1 MPDHEPLFVYGTLR
15 PPRNDTALGDSR
27 YYARIADYVVAHQP
41 ATLAAAD
48 LYDLG
53 SYPAATPGQ
62 GVLQGD
68 LLTLDPA
75 ALPIT
80 DSIEGHPTFFR
91 RQRVTVQTANG
102 NAAAWIYW
110 APPGLTVRQRRI
122 ENGDWLHRALEKEES
137 AMSESATLADSQST
151 PDPVLR
157 TLVERFAAESCSWF
171 SSVRPDGR
179 VHTAPVWHVWQQ
191 GRAYV
196 VTRPNAVKVKNIEA
210 NPSVVISHPDP
221 LDPII
226 IEGWAIEAERM
237 RPRLKALFQAKYNWD
252 ITTDTQ
258 YGVVLEI
265 TPTKLIAWG
274 QYGAGRWAGEE
285 VMQVV

>member
-1 MPDHEPLFVYGTLR
+1 MPDPENLFVYGTLR
-15 PPRNDTALGDSR
+15 PPHNDTVADDSR

-41 ATLAAAD
+41 ATLAGAD

-68 LLTLDPA
+68 LLMLDPA
-75 ALPIT
+75 ALPIA
-80 DSIEGHPTFFR
+80 DGIEGHPTFFR
-91 RQRVTVQTANG
+91 RQRVTVQTAAG
-102 NAAAWIYW
+102 NVDAWVYW
-110 APPGLTVRQRRI
+110 APPGLTFHKRRI
-122 ENGDWLHRALEKEES
+122 DNGDWLYRASEKEDATVSDS
-137 AMSESATLADSQST
+137 AIVADPQSA
-151 PDPVLR
+151 PDPLLR
-157 TLVERFAAESCSWF
+157 TLVERFAAENCSWF

-179 VHTAPVWHVWQQ
+179 VHTAPVWHVWMQ

-196 VTRPNAVKVKNIEA
+196 VTKPDAVKVKNIEA

-226 IEGWAIEAERM
+226 IEGWAIEAEQM
-237 RPRLKALFQAKYNWD
+237 RPVLKALFQAKYEWD
-252 ITTDTQ
+252 ITTDTD

-274 QYGAGRWAGEE
+274 QYGAGRWRGEA
-285 VMQVV
+285 VMQVG

>member
-1 MPDHEPLFVYGTLR
+1 MPDHETLFVYGTLR
-15 PPRNDTALGDSR
+15 PPHNDTAADDSR
-27 YYARIADYVVAHQP
+27 YYPSIADYVLAQQP
-41 ATLAAAD
+41 ATLAGAD

-53 SYPAATPGQ
+53 AYPAATPGQ

-75 ALPIT
+75 ALPIA
-80 DSIEGHPTFFR
+80 DGIEGHPTFFR
-91 RQRVTVQTANG
+91 RQRITVQTDAG
-102 NAAAWIYW
+102 NVDAWIYW
-110 APPGLTVRQRRI
+110 APPGLTVHKRRI
-122 ENGDWLHRALEKEES
+122 DNGDWLHRTLEKEES
-137 AMSESATLADSQST
+137 AMSESATVADSQSP

-157 TLVERFAAESCSWF
+157 ALVERFAAENCSWL

-179 VHTAPVWHVWQQ
+179 VHTAPVWHVWTQ
-191 GRAYV
+191 GRVYV

-226 IEGWAIEAERM
+226 IEGWALEAEPM
-237 RPRLKALFQAKYNWD
+237 RAVLKPLFQAKYNWD
-252 ITTDTQ
+252 ITTDTE

-265 TPTKLIAWG
+265 SPTKLIAWG
-274 QYGAGRWAGEE
+274 QYGAGRWPGEE

>member
-1 MPDHEPLFVYGTLR
+1 MPDHETLFVYGTLR
-15 PPRNDTALGDSR
+15 PPHNDTAADDSR
-27 YYARIADYVVAHQP
+27 YYPSIADYVLAQQP
-41 ATLAAAD
+41 ATLAGAD

-53 SYPAATPGQ
+53 AYPAATPGQ

-75 ALPIT
+75 ALPIA
-80 DSIEGHPTFFR
+80 DGIEGHPTFFR
-91 RQRVTVQTANG
+91 RQRVMVQTDAG
-102 NAAAWIYW
+102 NVDAWIYW
-110 APPGLTVRQRRI
+110 APPGLTVHKRRI
-122 ENGDWLHRALEKEES
+122 DNGDWLHRTLEKEES
-137 AMSESATLADSQST
+137 PMPESASVADAQST

-157 TLVERFAAESCSWF
+157 TLVERFAAENCSWL

-179 VHTAPVWHVWQQ
+179 VHTAPVWHVWTQ
-191 GRAYV
+191 GRVYV

-226 IEGWAIEAERM
+226 IEGWALEAEPM
-237 RPRLKALFQAKYNWD
+237 RAVLKPLFQAKYNWD
-252 ITTDTQ
+252 ITTDTE

-265 TPTKLIAWG
+265 SPTKLIAWG
-274 QYGAGRWAGEE
+274 QYGAGRWPGEE

>member
-1 MPDHEPLFVYGTLR
+1 MPDHETLFVYGTLR
-15 PPRNDTALGDSR
+15 PPHNDTPVDDSR
-27 YYARIADYVVAHQP
+27 YYPSIADYVLAQQP
-41 ATLAAAD
+41 ATLAGAD

-53 SYPAATPGQ
+53 AYPAATPGQ

-75 ALPIT
+75 ALPIA
-80 DSIEGHPTFFR
+80 DGIEGHPTFFR
-91 RQRVTVQTANG
+91 RQRITVQTDAG
-102 NAAAWIYW
+102 NVDAWIYW
-110 APPGLTVRQRRI
+110 APPGLTVHKRRI
-122 ENGDWLHRALEKEES
+122 DNGDWLHRTLEKEES
-137 AMSESATLADSQST
+137 PMPESASVADAQST

-157 TLVERFAAESCSWF
+157 TLVERFAAENCSWL

-179 VHTAPVWHVWQQ
+179 VHTAPVWHVWTQ
-191 GRAYV
+191 GRVYV

-226 IEGWAIEAERM
+226 IEGWALEAEPM
-237 RPRLKALFQAKYNWD
+237 RPVLKALFQAKYNWD
-252 ITTDTQ
+252 ITTDTD

-265 TPTKLIAWG
+265 SPTKLIAWG
-274 QYGAGRWAGEE
+274 QYGAGRWPGEE
-285 VMQVV
+285 VMKIT

>member
-1 MPDHEPLFVYGTLR
+1 MPNHESLFVYGTLR
-15 PPRNDTALGDSR
+15 PPHRDTPADDSR
-27 YYARIADYVVAHQP
+27 YYAHIADYVVAHQP
-41 ATLAAAD
+41 ATLAGAD

-62 GVLQGD
+62 GLLQGD

-75 ALPIT
+75 ALPIA
-80 DSIEGHPTFFR
+80 DGIEGHPTFFR
-91 RQRVTVQTANG
+91 RQSVTVQTVDDNID
-102 NAAAWIYW
+102 AWIYW
-110 APPGLTVRQRRI
+110 APPGLTKYKRRI

-137 AMSESATLADSQST
+137 TMPESASVADSQPT

-157 TLVERFAAESCSWF
+157 TLVERFATENCSWL

-179 VHTAPVWHVWQQ
+179 VHTAPVWHVWAQ

-196 VTRPNAVKVKNIEA
+196 VTKPDAVKVKNIEA

-221 LDPII
+221 QDPII
-226 IEGWAIEAERM
+226 IEGWAIETEQM
-237 RPRLKALFQAKYNWD
+237 RPLLKPLFQAKYEWD
-252 ITTDTQ
+252 ITTDTE
-258 YGVVLEI
+258 YGVVIEI

-274 QYGAGRWAGEE
+274 QYGAGRWPGED
-285 VMQVV
+285 VMRIV